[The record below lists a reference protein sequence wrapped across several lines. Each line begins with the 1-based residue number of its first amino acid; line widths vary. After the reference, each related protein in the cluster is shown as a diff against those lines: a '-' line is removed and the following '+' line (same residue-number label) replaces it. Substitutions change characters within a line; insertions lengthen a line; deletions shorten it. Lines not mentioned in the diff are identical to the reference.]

1 MAKYRSRLEILG
13 DVLGVVSG
21 GAKKTQI
28 MYQANLSYSLLIR
41 YLKEVI
47 DMGLVKMKSGGTY
60 ELTEKGS
67 AFLREFK
74 SYNERRVEVEAQ
86 LNGVRNEKSVLENR
100 FLKSE
105 SIDAGLKSCSDKKGE
120 KEKAT

>member
-1 MAKYRSRLEILG
+1 MAKYRSRLEIIG

-28 MYQANLSYSLLIR
+28 MYQANLSYRLLTR
-41 YLKEVI
+41 YLKDVI
-47 DMGLVKMKSGGTY
+47 DMGLVKMKGGATY

-74 SYNERRVEVEAQ
+74 GYNERRVAVEAQ
-86 LNGVRNEKSVLENR
+86 LNGVRNEKEILESR
-100 FLKSE
+100 FLH
-105 SIDAGLKSCSDKKGE
+105 A
-120 KEKAT
+120 